1 MNRLDRGVLL
11 ALQVLILS
19 LPLFLGGRQWIG
31 VMIGT
36 LVVLVLGAITLRT
49 RGRRDAGASVP
60 GASALAFFAVLALL
74 SCVPLPP
81 GVLEAVSPATA
92 KLYRDVLPGWPGAGD
107 WSPWKPVALSAFGVV
122 ATLTRFSIA
131 LGAFAVILAF
141 PWRAVEEGDEARLIV
156 LDRLVLTLILGG
168 VAMAALALFQQFF
181 GNGWVMWISEEPAG
195 EARISGPFV
204 NPNHF
209 AAWLEMVMPLAL
221 AVCLTLVVRLRRR
234 VVATALSSRGLGV
247 RSRRVWVSALVAHQE
262 SLWPPI
268 VAATGF
274 LVMFAAHAGA
284 DSRGG
289 NVALLAG
296 TAVTLSG
303 LVRHLVETED
313 RTAAKRFAALLLP
326 LGLVGFAGLVIL
338 SWWQADTQ
346 VAEVGL
352 EGSVDLS
359 LGARVAAYRLGV
371 GIVRDFPLLGTGL
384 GSWIDAFRPYQAP
397 PLESGILDHAHNDYL
412 ELAAETG
419 LVGFAIV
426 AWFGCAV
433 ARAIWQERRKV
444 VEDHSLSVL
453 GEAQRERRPI
463 GFEIPEW
470 RKALRHHHLIRWGL
484 AGGVT
489 AILVHSLV
497 EFALRMPG
505 NLLLVMVLLA
515 MMILGA
521 GPLHRGRAPAVA
533 LLFVCL
539 LAAALPT
546 GANALLVYLDR
557 DPISPRDRVERA
569 EFLLSEEPEDGY
581 ERALRLAKGAVDS
594 APALIEAHEILAN
607 ALGDGPEGVEFLRRA
622 VALQPWAVERR
633 DALGQRLVR
642 EGDFEGAARELGDS
656 MYRYPSLMTHGYL
669 FLSPMDSRRTDGDL
683 QQVLKRLE
691 SPGTVK
697 SRIGALPPEVAD
709 ALEDGMRRALQHPG
723 PGIMRSRAAVTSELA
738 QLLENRGKWDE
749 AGEVLFAQ
757 GRTVEDVRLLTR
769 SANDHLVVRNYDGA
783 ERALLAALVFAPDQ
797 ALIYR
802 DLATRVYA
810 PRGDYERADVVLDAG
825 RRNAADL
832 LPLHRAMS
840 ELLDLRKQ
848 AERQRVEAEQGL
860 DGKMEP
866 LPVKSDAVE
875 GGGVGGGGADA
886 GPSSRDRPGADD
898 PGEEAV
904 P

>member
-1 MNRLDRGVLL
+1 MNRLDRGVLV

-19 LPLFLGGRQWIG
+19 LPLFLGGRQWVG
-31 VMIGT
+31 VTLGA

-49 RGRRDAGASVP
+49 RGRRGGGGSVP
-60 GASALAFFAVLALL
+60 GASALAAFAGLALL
-74 SCVPLPP
+74 TCVPLPP
-81 GVLEAVSPATA
+81 GVLEALAPATA
-92 KLYRDVLPGWPGAGD
+92 RLYRDVLPGWPGAGD
-107 WSPWKPVALSAFGVV
+107 WSPWRPVALSAFAVV
-122 ATLTRFSIA
+122 STLTRFSIA
-131 LGAFAVILAF
+131 FGAFAVILAF
-141 PWRAVEEGDEARLIV
+141 PWRSIDEGDEARLIV

-181 GNGWVMWISEEPAG
+181 GNGWVMWVSEEPAG

-234 VVATALSSRGLGV
+234 VAATALSSRGLGV

-274 LVMFAAHAGA
+274 LVMFAGHAGA

-296 TAVTLSG
+296 MAVTLSG
-303 LVRHLVETED
+303 LVRHLVETEE

-371 GIVRDFPLLGTGL
+371 GIVRDFPFLGTGL

-412 ELAAETG
+412 ELVAETG
-419 LVGFAIV
+419 WVGFSIV
-426 AWFGCAV
+426 AWFGLAL
-433 ARAIWQERRKV
+433 AWAIWQERRKV
-444 VEDHSLSVL
+444 VEDHSLSL
-453 GEAQRERRPI
+453 PGAADLARRPV

-470 RKALRHHHLIRWGL
+470 RRALRHHHLIRWGL

-515 MMILGA
+515 MMVLGA
-521 GPLHRGRAPAVA
+521 GPLQRGRAPAVVV
-533 LLFVCL
+533 LFLCL
-539 LAAALPT
+539 LAAAIPT
-546 GANALLVYLDR
+546 GANGLLVYLDR

-569 EFLLSEEPEDGY
+569 EFLLSEEPGDGY
-581 ERALRLAKGAVDS
+581 DRALRLARGAVDS
-594 APALIEAHEILAN
+594 APAFIEAHEILAN
-607 ALGDGPEGVEFLRRA
+607 ALGEGPEGVEYLRHA

-633 DALGQRLVR
+633 DALGQRLVE
-642 EGDFEGAARELGDS
+642 EGDVEGAALELGDS
-656 MYRYPSLMTHGYL
+656 MFRYPSLMTHGYL
-669 FLSPMDSRRTDGDL
+669 FLSPIESRRTDGDL
-683 QQVLKRLE
+683 QQVLARLG

-709 ALEDGMRRALQHPG
+709 ALEDGMRRALEHPG

-749 AGEVLFAQ
+749 AGSVLFEQ

-783 ERALLAALVFAPDQ
+783 EKALLAALVLAPDQ
-797 ALIYR
+797 ATIYR

-810 PRGDYERADVVLDAG
+810 PRGDYERADAVLDAG

-840 ELLDLRKQ
+840 DLLDLRKQ
-848 AERQRVEAEQGL
+848 AERQRMEAEQGGA
-860 DGKMEP
+860 DRMKP
-866 LPVKSDAVE
+866 LPVRSEAAAVGAGGSSDVPP
-875 GGGVGGGGADA
+875 GVD
-886 GPSSRDRPGADD
+886 DRTK
-898 PGEEAV
+898 EEV